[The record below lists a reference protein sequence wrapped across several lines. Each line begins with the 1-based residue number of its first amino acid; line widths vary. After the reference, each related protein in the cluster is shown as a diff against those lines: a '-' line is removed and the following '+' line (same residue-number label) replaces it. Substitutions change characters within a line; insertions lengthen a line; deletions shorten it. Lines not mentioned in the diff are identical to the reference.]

1 MERPRTRTDEQWGP
15 IARLSLAVGAF
26 AIAVSVGLF
35 IHTISQLASPI
46 VCASFIA
53 AGVVGRERAATPQG
67 QAVALGSLVGG
78 IVAAIASIALAA
90 AGR

>member
-1 MERPRTRTDEQWGP
+1 MEQGEQWGSF
-15 IARLSLAVGAF
+15 ARLSVAAGAF
-26 AIAVSVGLF
+26 ITAVSVGLF

-53 AGVVGRERAATPQG
+53 AGIVGRQRATTPAG

-78 IVAAIASIALAA
+78 IVAAITSLALAG

>member
-1 MERPRTRTDEQWGP
+1 MEQGEQWGSL
-15 IARLSLAVGAF
+15 ARLSVAAGAF
-26 AIAVSVGLF
+26 VTAVSVGLF

-53 AGVVGRERAATPQG
+53 AGIVGRQRATTPAG

-78 IVAAIASIALAA
+78 IVAAITSLALAG